1 MKYSFVFGKLGR
13 DSASSQDNDAA
24 AAAAG
29 APGAVSTA
37 ETADMH
43 ADFVCTERF
52 ADNFWS
58 EDGRCVSVL
67 TTKLKNAKQS
77 CLDLLTMVS
86 KRAEIEEELGKKML
100 KLKVGTIKDA
110 FRCVRVEMENTAK
123 THLDLAKQLRTELE
137 KPFLGFMDD
146 QKRKRRAQT
155 SEERSQLRG
164 MIRKLQDKRRSDTR
178 KVGDLELQVNGLH
191 GMGDPKLRNKL
202 ERAQAQQRATE
213 KEYVD
218 VRQRLHDAD
227 QQWYHVWRSACDV
240 FQVLEEQRISYLK
253 HIDLERIDV
262 ASDISAFIRTFGTG
276 GPDPEL
282 DPEGARASADRM
294 SQDAGSGNSRS
305 QSTVLGTVSSAVP
318 TPESTRPIHRTPT
331 SNSQDSVPTESHGGA
346 MAGSVSQQPLGM
358 DPRQQH
364 GPPLPV
370 RNSSRPVSMHAQGM
384 QALAGASAAEAA
396 WNDRPRSSMQ
406 QGSSFNGAA
415 AHYRRSSNADVYNTL
430 SSSSQQQQQPSPQ
443 QRRNQAPAS
452 RPADTLYSGTVN
464 GISAGIPAPMATQ
477 RPSTPG
483 QMGDISGSYSA
494 GQQPAPTH
502 RLTAIACKHIQWHDD
517 CSNRAIWR
525 AHCQYTDTD
534 SSATA
539 AAAAAAGSICD
550 PVPAEWRAK
559 LVCQGRARFLS
570 CRIRS
575 TSRHSLSQRT
585 WCHARLR
592 KCRIRPISNISH
604 TSSTNGRPSQQQ
616 QQQQPAHGEPN
627 FTKDQREI
635 ISYVKGNLTIREG
648 DIISVLQV
656 NPDGWRGVFPS
667 NFVDPISN
675 LTAS

>member
-1 MKYSFVFGKLGR
+1 MLGSFVFGKLGR

-29 APGAVSTA
+29 APVGSSNLDTLRSAGAVSTA

-100 KLKVGTIKDA
+100 KLSRGALGCEEVGTIKDA

-155 SEERSQLRG
+155 SVIQKTEEERSQLRG

-253 HIDLERIDV
+253 HIVWTFTNLVSSSFVTDDESMEKIRQDLERIDV

-276 GPDPEL
+276 APDPEL

-294 SQDAGSGNSRS
+294 SQDAASGNPRS

-331 SNSQDSVPTESHGGA
+331 SNSQDSVPTESHGA
-346 MAGSVSQQPLGM
+346 TMAGSVSQQPLSRPSTQQRM

-370 RNSSRPVSMHAQGM
+370 RNSSRPVSMHAQGI

-396 WNDRPRSSMQ
+396 WNDRP
-406 QGSSFNGAA
+406 
-415 AHYRRSSNADVYNTL
+415 
-430 SSSSQQQQQPSPQ
+430 
-443 QRRNQAPAS
+443 
-452 RPADTLYSGTVN
+452 
-464 GISAGIPAPMATQ
+464 
-477 RPSTPG
+477 
-483 QMGDISGSYSA
+483 
-494 GQQPAPTH
+494 
-502 RLTAIACKHIQWHDD
+502 
-517 CSNRAIWR
+517 
-525 AHCQYTDTD
+525 
-534 SSATA
+534 
-539 AAAAAAGSICD
+539 
-550 PVPAEWRAK
+550 
-559 LVCQGRARFLS
+559 
-570 CRIRS
+570 
-575 TSRHSLSQRT
+575 
-585 WCHARLR
+585 
-592 KCRIRPISNISH
+592 
-604 TSSTNGRPSQQQ
+604 
-616 QQQQPAHGEPN
+616 
-627 FTKDQREI
+627 
-635 ISYVKGNLTIREG
+635 
-648 DIISVLQV
+648 
-656 NPDGWRGVFPS
+656 
-667 NFVDPISN
+667 
-675 LTAS
+675 